1 VLEIEVTDA
10 APDAVEADL
19 LGLGVPEPIAW
30 PAAGKAVDERL
41 GGRLAHLAADGEIK
55 GGAGR
60 VAVVYTRD
68 ELAAPRVA
76 VAGLGRVAKLDADG
90 IRTAAARAADRLI
103 AVGGGTIAWAVDPEL
118 PVPAAEQARAVVDGV
133 ALTSF
138 DHGRWKTIDPRPKE
152 ISKLVLVGDG
162 LAPVLGTARRAAV
175 ACDWAN
181 LCRRLVDTPAN
192 ELDPVRLAAEA
203 AAVADGFEHLTC
215 EVWGPG
221 EIRGARM
228 SAFLAVAQGSANEP
242 RLITLR
248 WSPPEARAGVVLGLV
263 GKAITFDT
271 GGISIKP
278 AARMDELKDDMAGGG
293 AVVAAMGAIAQL
305 AIPLNVVAV
314 VPACE
319 NMPSGTA
326 TRPGD
331 IVTARNGKTV
341 EIVNTDAEGRLVLA
355 DALGYCRE
363 QGATHMLDLATLT
376 GACVVALGDF
386 YAGLVGN
393 DEAWVEQVRVAGAAT
408 GDHAW
413 PLPFHET
420 YRRHIGSTYADFRN
434 SSDLRQA
441 GPVYPALFLV
451 EFTGEGPWAHLDIA
465 GTAALDRTRGDYYTS
480 KGATGYGVRLIAE
493 LARRLA
499 EGD

>member
-1 VLEIEVTDA
+1 
-10 APDAVEADL
+10 
-19 LGLGVPEPIAW
+19 
-30 PAAGKAVDERL
+30 
-41 GGRLAHLAADGEIK
+41 
-55 GGAGR
+55 
-60 VAVVYTRD
+60 
-68 ELAAPRVA
+68 
-76 VAGLGRVAKLDADG
+76 
-90 IRTAAARAADRLI
+90 
-103 AVGGGTIAWAVDPEL
+103 
-118 PVPAAEQARAVVDGV
+118 
-133 ALTSF
+133 
-138 DHGRWKTIDPRPKE
+138 
-152 ISKLVLVGDG
+152 
-162 LAPVLGTARRAAV
+162 
-175 ACDWAN
+175 
-181 LCRRLVDTPAN
+181 
-192 ELDPVRLAAEA
+192 
-203 AAVADGFEHLTC
+203 
-215 EVWGPG
+215 
-221 EIRGARM
+221 
-228 SAFLAVAQGSANEP
+228 
-242 RLITLR
+242 
-248 WSPPEARAGVVLGLV
+248 
-263 GKAITFDT
+263 
-271 GGISIKP
+271 
-278 AARMDELKDDMAGGG
+278 MAGGG